1 MAQYQSPEIR
11 GLYNKYHKEAQ
22 AKGMDKKNQIEKY
35 IQKYVKPTTECTDVP
50 DNAYNDGAIA
60 DGAVRF
66 LTNCH
71 SDKPF
76 FLAVGFKK
84 PHLPFCAPKS
94 IGIYIIVKRCLWLPT
109 GRKRWGVRS
118 LPIINVVNCNCTPI
132 FPLLFLFRI
141 LKM

>member
-1 MAQYQSPEIR
+1 M
-11 GLYNKYHKEAQ
+11 
-22 AKGMDKKNQIEKY
+22 
-35 IQKYVKPTTECTDVP
+35 KPTTECTDVP

-84 PHLPFCAPKS
+84 PHLPFCAPKK
-94 IGIYIIVKRCLWLPT
+94 YWDLYHRETMPLAT
-109 GRKRWGVRS
+109 YRKKAVGVRS

-132 FPLLFLFRI
+132 FPLLFLFGY
-141 LKM
+141 

>member
-1 MAQYQSPEIR
+1 MAQYQSPEIHE
-11 GLYNKYHKEAQ
+11 LYNKYYKEAEAQ
-22 AKGMDKKNQIEKY
+22 GMDKKNQIEKY
-35 IQKYVKPTTECTDVP
+35 IQKYVKPTTECADIP
-50 DNAYNDGAIA
+50 DNAYPDGAIA

-66 LTNCH
+66 LTDYH

-84 PHLPFCAPKS
+84 PHLPFCA
-94 IGIYIIVKRCLWLPT
+94 
-109 GRKRWGVRS
+109 
-118 LPIINVVNCNCTPI
+118 IINVVNCNCTPI